1 MSGVNEKHGDYG
13 WAKNNGCTCE
23 RCRKRVRAY
32 DNRRQLLIAA
42 GRWQPYVDA
51 QPVREHVRWLGEH
64 GIGVARVRELAGV
77 HSVTMQRLLY
87 GHHGHPPSRHMR
99 PQVAARILAV
109 QPSLAALADGAQIDA
124 TGTRRRIQALARMG
138 WNGTEVGRRIGVPQS
153 QVSKMTREAKVY
165 ARSARKVA
173 AVYRVLVQTPPPDT
187 WVTRRTIAMAE
198 RKGWPGP
205 IAWEDG
211 MIDDPGA
218 VPDVGGQRRRRRR
231 GELVAEIADLR
242 RRGLTTSEVADRLGV
257 HLSTVQKTERRI
269 QGQDRAA

>member
-1 MSGVNEKHGDYG
+1 MRERHGDYG

-32 DNRRQLLIAA
+32 DNRRSLLIAA

-87 GHHGHPPSRHMR
+87 GHRGHPPSSKMR
-99 PQVAARILAV
+99 PHVAARILAV
-109 QPSLAALADGAQIDA
+109 QPGLEAFADGAQIDA

-138 WNGTEVGRRIGVPQS
+138 WPGTEVGRRIGAPQS
-153 QVSKMTREAKVY
+153 QVSKMCREAKVY

-173 AVYRVLVQTPPPDT
+173 AVYRLLVQTPPPDT

-198 RKGWPGP
+198 RKSWPGP
-205 IAWEDG
+205 FAWDTDT
-211 MIDDPGA
+211 IDDPA
-218 VPDVGGQRRRRRR
+218 AQPDLGSVRKGKRAPGDLAAEI
-231 GELVAEIADLR
+231 GELRGKRLTTWEIA
-242 RRGLTTSEVADRLGV
+242 ERLGV
-257 HLSTVQKTERRI
+257 HLSTVQKTERRTK
-269 QGQDRAA
+269 RAA